1 LNFVGLPSYKSFFLG
16 LLGSIEIPLR
26 LLIERG
32 TKQEDSSSIY
42 SLSTSYFSEMSL
54 LNWQKHTFDLQHS
67 SNNSQISIKY
77 HIHFNE

>member
-1 LNFVGLPSYKSFFLG
+1 MNVFLG

-26 LLIERG
+26 LLTERE
-32 TKQEDSSSIY
+32 TKQEDLSSIY
-42 SLSTSYFSEMSL
+42 SLSTSHLSEMSL
-54 LNWQKHTFDLQHS
+54 LNSQKRTFDLQYS